1 MSKLD
6 KLTPEQIKKLAE
18 KAKAKAEAAV
28 KDHKIVR
35 K

>member
-6 KLTPEQIKKLAE
+6 KLTPEQVKKLAE
-18 KAKAKAEAAV
+18 KAKSKAEAAI
-28 KDHKIVR
+28 KDSKIVR